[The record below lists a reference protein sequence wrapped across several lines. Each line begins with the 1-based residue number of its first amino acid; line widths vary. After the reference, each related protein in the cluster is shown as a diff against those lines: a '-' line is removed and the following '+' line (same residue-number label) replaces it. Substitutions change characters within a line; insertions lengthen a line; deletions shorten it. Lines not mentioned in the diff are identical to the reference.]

1 MSAVLVTPPLVEPV
15 TLADAKLH
23 ARVDGASQD
32 QAILALITAAR
43 GYVEEATGRVLI
55 EQGWRIYRDDW
66 PAAGVVRIRPSP
78 LVRVDAITVYDA
90 EGTPGVVPASDY
102 EIDVTSVPARV
113 RMARG
118 VVILP
123 GREINGIEIDVTAGY
138 GAAAED
144 VPAPLRQAILMLVA
158 HWFENREAA
167 QHGVAAA
174 EVAHGVSRLV
184 GPYRMVRVA

>member
-15 TLADAKLH
+15 TLADAKFH
-23 ARVDGASQD
+23 ARVDDANQN

-43 GYVEEATGRVLI
+43 GYVEQATGRVLI

-66 PAAGVVRIRPSP
+66 PAAGVVRVRPSP
-78 LVRVDAITVYDA
+78 LLQVDAVTVYDA
-90 EGTPGVVPASDY
+90 DGVPSVVPASDY
-102 EIDVTSVPARV
+102 EVDTALAPARI

-118 VVILP
+118 VVVLP

-138 GAAAED
+138 GSGAED

-184 GPYRMVRVA
+184 GPYRLVRVA